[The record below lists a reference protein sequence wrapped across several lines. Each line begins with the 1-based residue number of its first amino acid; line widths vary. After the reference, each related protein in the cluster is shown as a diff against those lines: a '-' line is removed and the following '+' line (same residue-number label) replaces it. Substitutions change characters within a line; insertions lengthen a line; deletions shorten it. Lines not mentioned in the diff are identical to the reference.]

1 MLYIDGIHSDKC
13 LNRMKGI
20 IEQIDGVTDVI
31 FREGYIEV
39 YLSKDVDDT
48 VLKNNVAECGQYS
61 VSNIL

>member
-1 MLYIDGIHSDKC
+1 
-13 LNRMKGI
+13 MKGI